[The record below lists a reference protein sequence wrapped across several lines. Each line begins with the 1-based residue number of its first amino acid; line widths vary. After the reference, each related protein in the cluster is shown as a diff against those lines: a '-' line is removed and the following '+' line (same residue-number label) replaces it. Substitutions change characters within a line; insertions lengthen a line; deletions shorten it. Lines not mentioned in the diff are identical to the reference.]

1 MNYFNQINSKY
12 AKAVKKDGVTF
23 HMYVDFHGDATVLYA
38 PNEGDAI
45 YPGEIVEGNL
55 PSEVLIF
62 DGKVAACKKWLMD
75 GVKDA
80 HALAKAAL
88 KRLEADDGYSLQM
101 YIGSFN
107 LSGDD
112 TSVEDY
118 YQSKGLELL

>member
-1 MNYFNQINSKY
+1 MSYFNKIECKY
-12 AKAVKKDGVTF
+12 AKAVKKDGLTF
-23 HMYVDFHGDATVLYA
+23 HMYVDFHGDATVLYV
-38 PNEGDAI
+38 PNEG
-45 YPGEIVEGNL
+45 NL
-55 PSEVLIF
+55 SSELIF
-62 DGKVAACKKWLMD
+62 CGKVGACKKWLMD

-107 LSGDD
+107 LSGD

-118 YQSKGLELL
+118 YRSKGLELL